1 MHKTAS
7 FTVLGEPQSKARP
20 RFNTFTKT
28 TYTPAKTQAYEN
40 KVRQAYIES
49 CGDCKLTGE
58 IEAYLYFYF
67 PIPKSKS
74 KKFKQQ
80 ASALEFGC
88 TNKKDLDNLEKTVL
102 DALNGLAYDD
112 DHQITL
118 LHAEKWYAEQPRVEV
133 VLMERKIE

>member
-28 TYTPAKTQAYEN
+28 TYTPAKTHAYET
-40 KVRQAYIES
+40 KVRKAYIDT
-49 CGDCKLTGE
+49 CGDQKLDGE
-58 IEAYLYFYF
+58 IEAYIYFYF
-67 PIPKSKS
+67 PIPKSKP
-74 KKFKQQ
+74 KKFRQQ
-80 ASALEFGC
+80 AASLQIGC

-102 DALNGLAYDD
+102 DALNGVAYDD

-118 LHAEKWYAEQPRVEV
+118 LHGEKWYAEDPRVEV
-133 VLMERKIE
+133 ILTERKIE